1 MRRVAS
7 LYSSKQFGRVAPS
20 AILGCNPVVHQ
31 SRRSTQRSNLT
42 ACPPPSARSPRPA
55 LTVAYPTQAFRI
67 SLPSS
72 APPAAPPPAP
82 LKLRMTVAPSG
93 ALGALPKKPDADTAS
108 GGGGGGGGGG
118 RAPTAG
124 SLPARRASPAPPSP
138 PAAPLLVPLAEDAE
152 EEGVFSQTARSSPAK
167 VDAKGPPARLRS
179 GRVTGH
185 VRGTAAGHVRAATP
199 EEGGAAARTRPP
211 PRAPVPSAAPTAA
224 AAVAAVAAA
233 AAASAASAASAAT
246 ATAATQNGSAA
257 RGGRPP
263 TRKTAP
269 RAAASV
275 PLGLRP
281 GDKRQRHNGLAQLST
296 TGSRLQVWT
305 G

>member
-1 MRRVAS
+1 MVALPSGRRRVRRVADAD
-7 LYSSKQFGRVAPS
+7 R
-20 AILGCNPVVHQ
+20 
-31 SRRSTQRSNLT
+31 
-42 ACPPPSARSPRPA
+42 
-55 LTVAYPTQAFRI
+55 
-67 SLPSS
+67 
-72 APPAAPPPAP
+72 AAPRSHRRA
-82 LKLRMTVAPSG
+82 TY
-93 ALGALPKKPDADTAS
+93 ALFAA
-108 GGGGGGGGGG
+108 
-118 RAPTAG
+118 RAPCA
-124 SLPARRASPAPPSP
+124 ARR
-138 PAAPLLVPLAEDAE
+138 
-152 EEGVFSQTARSSPAK
+152 R
-167 VDAKGPPARLRS
+167 
-179 GRVTGH
+179 
-185 VRGTAAGHVRAATP
+185 
-199 EEGGAAARTRPP
+199 
-211 PRAPVPSAAPTAA
+211 AAPTAA